1 MIQGRCFML
10 ALFLREALMNQRRHN
25 MVSLHFMLLRRRN
38 ATSLLLVFHLTLINL
53 TDEPLS
59 ILFFTFAQNRQQYE

>member
-1 MIQGRCFML
+1 MNDTRATLYARPFS
-10 ALFLREALMNQRRHN
+10 LRRTNESGRHN
-25 MVSLHFMLLRRRN
+25 MVSLHFMHMRRGN

-59 ILFFTFAQNRQQYE
+59 ILFLYFCSK